1 MFVRKKKNKSGVIS
15 IQVIDKSTGS
25 YRVLKTIG
33 SSSDPEVI
41 EQLYSKGKKW
51 IEEYCGQLSLE
62 FSKSQYSKEVA
73 KSIKSIKAVG
83 IELLIT
89 KLYDDIGFNQV
100 DSDIL
105 RYLVIT
111 RIANPVSKLKSVE
124 YLKDYHNIHLGK
136 DQIYRYLDKLYI
148 DHKEQIRQIS
158 YQYTLKEL
166 EKTKPNTK

>member
-51 IEEYCGQLSLE
+51 IEEFSGQLSLE
-62 FSKSQYSKEVA
+62 FPKSQYSKEVA

-124 YLKDYHNIHLGK
+124 YLKYYHNIQLGK
-136 DQIYRYLDKLYI
+136 DQIYRYLVKLYS